1 MVADHLLSVQEV
13 SRHCE
18 ADDCWIVVG
27 NKVWDCT
34 HFARVHPGGADVIL
48 QFAGHDAT
56 HLFYQAHSD
65 GLIEST
71 LPSSKH
77 VGDLDPNSIDDAWR
91 QRSSSSSLEP
101 TLRAPEFLKP
111 PLSSILS
118 SHDFER
124 VARETFSRK
133 AWAFYSSAAND
144 LISKEANQSFYNR
157 IWFRPRLMRDVTNV
171 DTRCQ
176 FQGVETASPIMVAP
190 AAMAKLAHE
199 AGEKGI
205 ARAAAARNIIQCI
218 ATTAS
223 YSLEDIVL
231 AAPRANL
238 FFQLYVHRDRSVT
251 ELLLKRV
258 WEAGIRAIMVTI
270 DAPIPG
276 KREADERVRTE
287 QVISMPMTGTVAR
300 NDKLGSGLT
309 KTTGGFIDSSLCWG
323 DLPWLKKVWKGK
335 VILKGIQCVEDAQT
349 AAQLGVQ
356 GIVLSNHGGRNLD
369 TSPPALLTLLELSY
383 YDSAI
388 FQQTEVYI
396 DGGITRGTD
405 ILKALCLGAKGVL
418 IGRPFL
424 YALNYGEEGI
434 VHLIDILQSE
444 LETAMRL
451 VGITN
456 ASQAHPG
463 LLNTKDIDHL
473 AIARNPNARRE
484 IKL

>member
-1 MVADHLLSVQEV
+1 MVAGHLLSGQEV
-13 SRHCE
+13 SKHCK

-27 NKVWDCT
+27 NKVWDLT
-34 HFARVHPGGADVIL
+34 QFVSVHPGGANAIL
-48 QFAGHDAT
+48 QFAGYDAT
-56 HLFYQAHSD
+56 YAFYQVHSA

-77 VGDLDPNSIDDAWR
+77 MGDLDPNSIDDAWR
-91 QRSSSSSLEP
+91 QRSSDLPMKP
-101 TLRAPEFLKP
+101 TLKASEFSKP

-118 SHDFER
+118 TRDFER
-124 VARETFSRK
+124 VAQGTLSKK

-144 LISKEANQSFYNR
+144 LISKEANQSFYSR
-157 IWFRPRLMRDVTNV
+157 IWFRPRLMRDVTNL

-176 FQGVETASPIMVAP
+176 FQGIETSSPIMVAP

-199 AGEKGI
+199 TGEKGL
-205 ARAAAARNIIQCI
+205 ARAAAARNIIHCI

-223 YSLEDIVL
+223 YPLEDIVS
-231 AAPRANL
+231 AAPKANF
-238 FFQLYVHRDRSVT
+238 FFQLYVHKDRSVT

-258 WEAGIRAIMVTI
+258 WAAGIRVIMVTI
-270 DAPIPG
+270 DAPVPG

-287 QVISMPMTGTVAR
+287 QVISMPMTGTTAR
-300 NDKLGSGLT
+300 NDNSGSGLT
-309 KTTGGFIDSSLCWG
+309 RTTGGFIDSSLNWG
-323 DLPWLKKVWKGK
+323 DIPWLKKVWKGK
-335 VILKGIQCVEDAQT
+335 VMLKGIQCVEDAQT

-369 TSPPALLTLLELSY
+369 TSPPALLTLLELHY
-383 YDSAI
+383 HDPAI

-444 LETAMRL
+444 LETAMKL
-451 VGITN
+451 IGIIN
-456 ASQAHPG
+456 VSQAHPG

-473 AIARNPNARRE
+473 VTVKNSNARPE
-484 IKL
+484 HKL

>member
-1 MVADHLLSVQEV
+1 MADHLLSVQEI

-18 ADDCWIVVG
+18 EDDCWIVVG
-27 NKVWDCT
+27 NKVWDFT
-34 HFARVHPGGADVIL
+34 HFARVHPGGSDVIL
-48 QFAGHDAT
+48 QFAGRDAT
-56 HLFYQAHSD
+56 HSFYQVHSD

-71 LPSSKH
+71 LPSTKH
-77 VGDLDPNSIDDAWR
+77 VGDLDPNSINEAWR
-91 QRSSSSSLEP
+91 QHGRGLSLKPAQGAVE
-101 TLRAPEFLKP
+101 LSKP

-118 SHDFER
+118 AHDFER
-124 VARETFSRK
+124 VARETFSKK
-133 AWAFYSSAAND
+133 AWAFYSSATND

-157 IWFRPRLMRDVTNV
+157 IWFRPRLMRNVTNV
-171 DTRCQ
+171 NTRCQ

-199 AGEKGI
+199 TGEQGI
-205 ARAAAARNIIQCI
+205 ARAAAARDIIHCI

-231 AAPRANL
+231 AAPKANL
-238 FFQLYVHRDRSVT
+238 FFQLYVHKDRLVT
-251 ELLLKRV
+251 ESLLKRV
-258 WEAGIRAIMVTI
+258 WAAGIRAIMVTI
-270 DAPIPG
+270 DAPVPG
-276 KREADERVRTE
+276 KREADEHVRTE

-300 NDKLGSGLT
+300 NDKSGSGLT
-309 KTTGGFIDSSLCWG
+309 RTTGGFIDSSLCWA

-335 VILKGIQCVEDAQT
+335 VILKGIQCVEDAQI
-349 AAQLGVQ
+349 AAQLGAQ

-369 TSPPALLTLLELSY
+369 TSPPSLLTLLELRYHDPS
-383 YDSAI
+383 I

-405 ILKALCLGAKGVL
+405 ILKALCLGAKGIL

-456 ASQAHPG
+456 VSEAHPG

-473 AIARNPNARRE
+473 AIATNPNARRE

>member
-1 MVADHLLSVQEV
+1 MVAQHLLSVQEV
-13 SRHCE
+13 INHRE
-18 ADDCWIVVG
+18 ANDCWIVVG
-27 NKVWDCT
+27 KKVWDFT
-34 HFARVHPGGADVIL
+34 HFASVHPGGANVIL
-48 QFAGHDAT
+48 QCAGHDAT
-56 HLFYQAHSD
+56 HLFHQVHSD

-71 LPSSKH
+71 LPSSKYM
-77 VGDLDPNSIDDAWR
+77 GDLDPNSIDNAWR
-91 QRSSSSSLEP
+91 QRSSALSSKHSP
-101 TLRAPEFLKP
+101 TASELSKP

-118 SHDFER
+118 THDFER
-124 VARETFSRK
+124 VAKETLSKK

-144 LISKEANQSFYNR
+144 LISKEANQSFYSR

-176 FQGVETASPIMVAP
+176 FQGVEASSPIMVAP

-199 AGEKGI
+199 TGEKGI
-205 ARAAAARNIIQCI
+205 ARAAAARNIIHCI

-223 YSLEDIVL
+223 YPLEDIVS
-231 AAPRANL
+231 AAPKANF
-238 FFQLYVHRDRSVT
+238 FFQLYVHKDRSVT
-251 ELLLKRV
+251 KLLLERV
-258 WEAGIRAIMVTI
+258 WAAGIRAIMVTI
-270 DAPIPG
+270 DAPAAG

-287 QVISMPMTGTVAR
+287 QIISMPMTGTTAR
-300 NDKLGSGLT
+300 NDKSGSGLT
-309 KTTGGFIDSSLCWG
+309 RTTGGFIDSSLSWG
-323 DLPWLKKVWKGK
+323 DMSWLKKVWKGK
-335 VILKGIQCVEDAQT
+335 VMLKGIQCVEDAQT

-369 TSPPALLTLLELSY
+369 TSPPALLTLLELY
-383 YDSAI
+383 YQDPDI

-418 IGRPFL
+418 VGRPFL

-434 VHLIDILQSE
+434 VHLIDILQTE

-456 ASQAHPG
+456 VSQAHSG

-473 AIARNPNARRE
+473 VTTMSPNPRRE
-484 IKL
+484 LKL